1 MSNEELVL
9 CIQRGEDVVENL
21 EILYMNNLPLIRKIA
36 ARFTAKAEL
45 EDLTQEAFF
54 GLIRAV
60 ELWDP
65 EKDALFMT
73 YAAYW
78 IKHHIIRYIH
88 DHSTTIRVPVHQRE
102 VMRAYSR
109 MVNSYRVRF
118 GRDPEE
124 AEICYA
130 LDLSRDQYRQ
140 LLKDLQTV
148 STCSTS
154 APVGEDGELV
164 LEDMIPDDSDPIGDA
179 LEKISRE
186 EEAAALWSEV
196 DQLPEREAEV
206 IKSRYR
212 DNLTLNQCGEAL
224 GVSSEMVRQ
233 LQEKALRKLRNP
245 RVLRRLSPYLTDSAA
260 YSLGLRGTGCGSFER
275 HGSAQERA
283 MMQLERLSGM
293 SLWGDKPIEEIDA
306 IKKQIQVQ

>member
-1 MSNEELVL
+1 MTNEELAL
-9 CIQRGEDVVENL
+9 KIQNNENATQNIEL
-21 EILYMNNLPLIRKIA
+21 LYRQNLPMIRKIA

-45 EDLTQEAFF
+45 EDLTQEAYF

-65 EKDALFMT
+65 EKDVLFMS

-78 IKHHIIRYIH
+78 IKQHIVRYIH

-102 VMRAYSR
+102 VMRAYSK
-109 MVNSYRVRF
+109 MINSYQVRF

-124 AEICYA
+124 TEICHA

-148 STCSTS
+148 GTCSTS
-154 APVGEDGELV
+154 APIGDDGETI
-164 LEDMIPDDSDPIGDA
+164 LEDLIPDECDPIEDA
-179 LEKISRE
+179 LERISKE

-196 DQLPEREAEV
+196 DRLPEREAEV
-206 IKSRYR
+206 IRSRFR
-212 DNLTLNQCGEAL
+212 EDLTLKQCGEAL

-233 LQEKALRKLRNP
+233 LQEKALRKLRRP
-245 RVLRRLSPYLTDSAA
+245 SVQRRLSPYLTDSGA
-260 YSLGLRGTGCGSFER
+260 YTMGLHGTGRGSFER
-275 HGSAQERA
+275 YGSSQECAVMR
-283 MMQLERLSGM
+283 LEQISGM
-293 SLWGDKPIEEIDA
+293 SLWGTRLKEEIA
-306 IKKQIQVQ
+306 ALKKQIQA

>member
-1 MSNEELVL
+1 MTNEELVL
-9 CIQRGEDVVENL
+9 KIQRDENVT
-21 EILYMNNLPLIRKIA
+21 ENIEQLYRQNLPMIRKIA

-45 EDLTQEAFF
+45 EDLTQEAYF

-65 EKDALFMT
+65 ERDTLFMT
-73 YAAYW
+73 YGAYW
-78 IKHHIIRYIH
+78 IRQQMVRYIY

-148 STCSTS
+148 GTCSTS

-164 LEDMIPDDSDPIGDA
+164 LEDLIPDDSDPIGDA

-196 DQLPEREAEV
+196 DRLPEREAEV
-206 IKSRYR
+206 IRSRYR

-233 LQEKALRKLRNP
+233 LQEKALRKLRRP
-245 RVLRRLSPYLTDSAA
+245 SVLRRLSPYLTESGA
-260 YSLGLRGTGCGSFER
+260 YSMGLRGTGRESFER
-275 HGSAQERA
+275 GGSSQERA
-283 MMQLERLSGM
+283 VMRLEQLSGM
-293 SLWGDKPIEEIDA
+293 SLWGNSLKEEIAA
-306 IKKQIQVQ
+306 IKKQIQA